1 MAPIDMSSTKA
12 SVVELDNADPLAL
25 ARKLFYLPKGLIYLD
40 GNSLGAAP
48 HAAFDELDK
57 AARDEWARDLIGS
70 WNSANWFE
78 LPSSLG
84 AMVAGIVGAADDE
97 VVVCDSTS
105 INIYKA
111 LHAALSMRPGRGTIV
126 AEAGSFPTDLY
137 MVEGVLS
144 SSGASRIALEGVDGA
159 TIEELIDDDTAVVL
173 VNHVD
178 YRSGK
183 VRDIGALAH
192 MAHEKGALIVVDL
205 CHSAGIMPVELN
217 RHNIDLAIGCTY
229 KYLNGGPGSPA
240 FIFCAKRHLGEVSQ
254 PLSGWWGHDAPFAFD
269 RQYRADPGIRKFL
282 CGTQPILSFRAMKPG
297 LEITRQFA
305 MKDIRAKS
313 QSLTGL
319 FLQLVEGFCDDHGVG
334 IASPRDAEQR
344 GSQISLTHEHG
355 YEIVQAMIERGVIGD
370 FRMPN
375 IMRFGFAPLY
385 LSYQNTFDAAMILRD
400 VLETG
405 EWQEPRFSQKSA
417 VT

>member
-1 MAPIDMSSTKA
+1 MSSAETP
-12 SVVELDNADPLAL
+12 VVELDSNDPLSA
-25 ARKLFYLPKGLIYLD
+25 ARKLFHLPKDLIYLD

-48 HAAFDELDK
+48 HAAFEEIEK
-57 AARDEWARDLIGS
+57 TAKNEWAHDLIGS
-70 WNSANWFE
+70 WNSARWFE
-78 LPSSLG
+78 LPSDLG
-84 AMVAGIVGAADDE
+84 AVVADLIGAASDE
-97 VVVCDSTS
+97 VVVCDTTS
-105 INIYKA
+105 INIFKA
-111 LHAALSMRPGRGTIV
+111 LHAALSLRPGRGTIV

-144 SSGASRIALEGVDGA
+144 SSSACRIALEGVDGS
-159 TIEELIDDDTAVVL
+159 TIEELIDEDTAVVL

-178 YRSGK
+178 YRSGQI
-183 VRDIGALAH
+183 RDIGTLARL
-192 MAHEKGALIVVDL
+192 AHEKGALIIVDL

-217 RHNIDLAIGCTY
+217 HHDIDLAIGCTY

-240 FIFCAKRHLGEVSQ
+240 FIYCAKRHLGTVSQ

-297 LEITRQFA
+297 LEITRQFD

-313 QSLTGL
+313 MGLTGL
-319 FLQLVEGFCDDHGVG
+319 FLQLVESFCDEHDVG
-334 IASPRDAEQR
+334 IFSPRDASQR

-355 YEIVQAMIERGVIGD
+355 YKIVQAMIERGVIGD

-385 LSYQNTFDAAMILRD
+385 ISYQDTFNAAMILKD
-400 VLETG
+400 VLESG
-405 EWQEPRFSQKSA
+405 VWQEPRFAQKSA

>member
-1 MAPIDMSSTKA
+1 MSSA
-12 SVVELDNADPLAL
+12 QAMVMELDNSDPLAL
-25 ARKLFYLPKGLIYLD
+25 ARNLFNLPEGLIYLD

-70 WNSANWFE
+70 WNSAHWFE
-78 LPSSLG
+78 LPTHLG
-84 AMVAGIVGAADDE
+84 AMVGDIIGASGDE
-97 VVVCDSTS
+97 VVVCDTTS

-111 LHAALSMRPGRGTIV
+111 LHAALSLRPNRGTIV
-126 AEAGSFPTDLY
+126 AEAVSFPTDLY

-159 TIEELIDDDTAVVL
+159 TIEELIDEDTAVVL

-178 YRSGK
+178 YRSGRI
-183 VRDIGALAH
+183 RDIGTLARL
-192 MAHEKGALIVVDL
+192 AHEKGALIIVDL

-217 RHNIDLAIGCTY
+217 SHMIDLAVGCTY

-240 FIFCAKRHLGEVSQ
+240 FIFCAKRHLGNVSQ

-282 CGTQPILSFRAMKPG
+282 CGTQPVLSFRAMKPG
-297 LEITRQFA
+297 LKIARQFA

-313 QSLTGL
+313 QALTGL
-319 FLQLVEGFCDDHGVG
+319 FLQLVETFCDAHDVG
-334 IASPRDAEQR
+334 IASPRNAEQR
-344 GSQISLTHEHG
+344 GSQISLTHENG

-370 FRMPN
+370 FRRPN

-385 LSYQNTFDAAMILRD
+385 LSYQNTFDAAMILKD
-400 VLETG
+400 VLESG
-405 EWQEPRFSQKSA
+405 IWREPRFSRKSA